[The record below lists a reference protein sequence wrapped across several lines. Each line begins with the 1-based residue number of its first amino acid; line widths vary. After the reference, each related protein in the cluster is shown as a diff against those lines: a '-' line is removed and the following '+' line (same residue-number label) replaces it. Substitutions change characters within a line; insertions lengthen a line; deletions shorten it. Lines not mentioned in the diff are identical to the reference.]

1 MGKNDFHLRPA
12 GVDEDD
18 STTQHVSV
26 KEVTEQMAGFA
37 SRPDDVTLML
47 HSLGGTYDGVMEILS
62 FEHLVPFRTNV
73 FSFGC
78 CLGEAA
84 LLLFASTGNRI
95 VSSGTRIT
103 TTDVFE
109 DVGFVNASKIQDYTR
124 MLEQRRESLL
134 HFLEQRSST
143 PGRSFGRK
151 Y

>member
-1 MGKNDFHLRPA
+1 VESCYGYTAKHEAKMSTAFDWERTIFIYGRA

-78 CLGEAA
+78 CLGEAP
-84 LLLFASTGNRI
+84 GHEECRI
-95 VSSGTRIT
+95 LVPQAFTLCSW
-103 TTDVFE
+103 
-109 DVGFVNASKIQDYTR
+109 A
-124 MLEQRRESLL
+124 
-134 HFLEQRSST
+134 
-143 PGRSFGRK
+143 
-151 Y
+151 